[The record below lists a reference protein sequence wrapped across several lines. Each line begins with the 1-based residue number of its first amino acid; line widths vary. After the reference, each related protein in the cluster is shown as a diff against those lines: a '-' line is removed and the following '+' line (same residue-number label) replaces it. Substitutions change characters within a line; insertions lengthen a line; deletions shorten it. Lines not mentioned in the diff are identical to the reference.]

1 MNCQRPLISYSAVVF
16 TGDWTDAAGPFADF
30 ERLET
35 NAAALQVAKEFAQER
50 INLGLIDGVA
60 GWGKTHLLRSAAAA
74 FQSRAGVKA
83 AIMSALEFADSRA
96 PCFPEVLIL
105 DDLHL
110 VERRPRAKQR
120 LSFELERRGRLGR
133 PTLCAASSPSAF
145 DHRGLRRNWKTG
157 TLKEPTEEE
166 RRRVL
171 KRLCERESVELSLE
185 QAAAIVRLVKGDG
198 ATYRGIARRLRQSEQ
213 PISQCHVLKLAGML
227 EQYVSANGWDL
238 RDLILDAAALSTKSE
253 SRTQLAVYLMRKEAG
268 LPEPKV
274 AAYFE
279 LSPGE
284 IYSIQKRADVQ
295 NRELDA
301 KFRGSLTRALD
312 LIRARICPE
321 L

>member
-1 MNCQRPLISYSAVVF
+1 GEEAPR
-16 TGDWTDAAGPFADF
+16 
-30 ERLET
+30 
-35 NAAALQVAKEFAQER
+35 
-50 INLGLIDGVA
+50 
-60 GWGKTHLLRSAAAA
+60 KTEALLRTRAQGPLRAADALRSLLSFRIRSSRLAA
-74 FQSRAGVKA
+74 Q
-83 AIMSALEFADSRA
+83 LENR
-96 PCFPEVLIL
+96 
-105 DDLHL
+105 H
-110 VERRPRAKQR
+110 VERAD
-120 LSFELERRGRLGR
+120 RGR
-133 PTLCAASSPSAF
+133 T
-145 DHRGLRRNWKTG
+145 
-157 TLKEPTEEE
+157 
-166 RRRVL
+166 
-171 KRLCERESVELSLE
+171 
-185 QAAAIVRLVKGDG
+185 
-198 ATYRGIARRLRQSEQ
+198 Q
-213 PISQCHVLKLAGML
+213 PRSQCHVLKLAGML